1 MHTLKSISPAAIP
14 AALDKALRY
23 RLLNEPLEA
32 ESVCLDILRVEPAN
46 QEAQVTLLLAR
57 TDLFQDEYMAAF
69 ERAKG
74 ALSSLTDDYDRAYY
88 EGVIHERWA
97 KAQIM
102 RHVPGHMVRGWY
114 LHAMHCYERAQ
125 PLAGPD
131 NPDAILRWNT
141 CARVLERLGDVSPQ
155 EHGVSRDIV
164 TEYDDETPS
173 GLAPHK

>member
-1 MHTLKSISPAAIP
+1 MHTLKSISPAAVP

-32 ESVCLDILRVEPAN
+32 ESVCQDILHIQPAN
-46 QEAQVTLLLAR
+46 QEAVVTLLLAR

-69 ERAKG
+69 ERAKA
-74 ALSSLTDDYDRAYY
+74 ALSALTDDYERAYY

-97 KAQIM
+97 KAQTA

-125 PLAGPD
+125 SLAAPD

-141 CARVLERLGDVSPQ
+141 CARVLERLGNVQ
-155 EHGVSRDIV
+155 EPAHGVTRDIV

-173 GLAPHK
+173 AIFHK